1 MNMIESPSPNGS
13 NGGRNPGGR
22 FGKGNKGGPG
32 NPFAAKVAKLRTA
45 MLRSVSPADM
55 KAIIGKL
62 VEEAKGGNVQAAKEV
77 LERCLGKPFEADLME
92 RLEKMEAA
100 LAAQAQ
106 EH

>member
-1 MNMIESPSPNGS
+1 MSDAPSTNGL
-13 NGGRNPGGR
+13 NGGRSLGGR

-32 NPFAAKVAKLRTA
+32 NPFAAKVARLRSA

-77 LERCLGKPFEADLME
+77 MERCLGKPFEADLME

-100 LAAQAQ
+100 LAAQAK
-106 EH
+106 EN